1 MINYGKQSINN
12 QDIKSVLKVLK
23 SNYLT
28 QGPSVEL
35 FEKRLSR
42 YFKSKYA

>member
-23 SNYLT
+23 SKAAIIICLAFYDAF
-28 QGPSVEL
+28 V
-35 FEKRLSR
+35 KH
-42 YFKSKYA
+42 